1 VNEDITHEMTN
12 SEGGK
17 VRRKPNKLR
26 NTSER
31 LTKVTNNNEID
42 TIPAQAWT
50 KDHNQKR
57 HHRPK
62 NLPNESNEEAS
73 VPRRYGQ
80 EVHAGQ
86 TRGDKMC
93 SVSWHRHVDNN
104 FFVQCQKW
112 GHAIANCHAKPK
124 CLKCTGE
131 HLTRECQLE
140 STNTP
145 QCANCGGEHTANNI
159 ECPTYQKKLEAAQEQ
174 RNKNTTKNEKSSRRH
189 CKKKPFGK
197 E

>member
-1 VNEDITHEMTN
+1 MTN

-17 VRRKPNKLR
+17 VRRKPKKQRTSTSNNKLELR

-31 LTKVTNNNEID
+31 LTK
-42 TIPAQAWT
+42 T
-50 KDHNQKR
+50 KNQNQKRR

-80 EVHAGQ
+80 EVLHRGQ

-93 SVSWHRHVDNN
+93 SCHR
-104 FFVQCQKW
+104 CQKW
-112 GHAIANCHAKPK
+112 GHAIANCHARPK

-131 HLTRECQLE
+131 HLTRECQLG

-145 QCANCGGEHTANNI
+145 RCANCGGEHTASNI
-159 ECPTYQKKLEAAQEQ
+159 ECPTCQKKLEAAQEQ
-174 RNKNTTKNEKSSRRH
+174 RNKNTTKNEKSSQRH
-189 CKKKPFGK
+189 C
-197 E
+197 